1 MVLGPRQACE
11 IKNKHSDLD
20 IEHTQ
25 LEEAH
30 GCHNVFKTLFLK
42 SSPDALTYKH
52 IPRWDPVR
60 TPPLGVL
67 DGFSHVNIKQRNF
80 EHISI
85 GDFRACMKLAAHP
98 QSMYINPALH
108 RWKSYHKNSAI
119 FYASIL
125 ETES

>member
-1 MVLGPRQACE
+1 MGATTYL
-11 IKNKHSDLD
+11 KL
-20 IEHTQ
+20 
-25 LEEAH
+25 
-30 GCHNVFKTLFLK
+30 FFLK

-67 DGFSHVNIKQRNF
+67 NVFSHVNIKQRNL

-85 GDFRACMKLAAHP
+85 GDFRACIKLAAHP

-108 RWKSYHKNSAI
+108 RWKS
-119 FYASIL
+119 
-125 ETES
+125 